1 MTSRKPPAGAPGRS
15 TVGPIPSGCPV
26 PRTADEE
33 LLCCLGPAFA
43 PLEATD
49 PERIR
54 RIAAELADGFAHL
67 RNLTRAVSLF
77 GSARRPENHPDYLL
91 ARQTARQLGARGFAI
106 ITGGGPGIMEAAN
119 RGARDAGT
127 LSVGLNIELPHEQH
141 LNPYLDVSLLFRYF
155 FVRKLMFARYSAA
168 FVLFPG
174 GFGTLDELFEMLT
187 LAQTGKAT
195 QVPVVLV
202 GTRHWSGLLGWLG
215 DELAS
220 TGMITPCDA
229 ARMQL
234 TDEPDQVVV
243 WVEQA
248 WREQPR
254 SLPAPAPRAATM
266 GGVPP
271 D

>member
-1 MTSRKPPAGAPGRS
+1 MTTRKPPAGAPGRS
-15 TVGPIPSGCPV
+15 APGPIPSGCPL

-49 PERIR
+49 PARIR

-67 RNLTRAVSLF
+67 RDLTRAVSLF
-77 GSARRPENHPDYLL
+77 GSARRPESHSDYLL
-91 ARQTARQLGARGFAI
+91 ARRTARRLGDRGFAI

-119 RGARDAGT
+119 RGARDAST
-127 LSVGLNIELPHEQH
+127 LSVGLNIELPHEQR
-141 LNPYLDVSLLFRYF
+141 LNPYLDVSLLFQHF
-155 FVRKLMFARYSAA
+155 FVRKLMFARYSTA

-187 LAQTGKAT
+187 LAQTGKAS

-202 GTRHWSGLLGWLG
+202 GTRHWSGLLNWIGG
-215 DELAS
+215 ELAA
-220 TGMITPCDA
+220 TGMITPYDA
-229 ARMQL
+229 ARMRL
-234 TDEPDQVVV
+234 TDDPDQVVV
-243 WVEQA
+243 WVEQT
-248 WREQPR
+248 WHEQPR
-254 SLPAPAPRAATM
+254 SLPGAAPQATTM
-266 GGVPP
+266 P